1 MTRFKDLGR
10 AVEVETGKKI
20 KRIPAVNIQVE
31 DIPDGYGIYF
41 EIFFENGNLWV
52 VEQDISGNDRRIYIT
67 EQIDW
72 AHNQDLCSHP
82 TSWLD
87 TWDEFLGVYESAC
100 A

>member
-1 MTRFKDLGR
+1 MTNFKDLGR
-10 AVEVETGKKI
+10 AVEVETGKKT

-52 VEQDISGNDRRIYIT
+52 VEQDISTPNAKIYIT

-72 AHNQDLCSHP
+72 AHNQELLDKP
-82 TSWLD
+82 TTNGESWD
-87 TWDEFLGVYESAC
+87 WFLELYESAC
-100 A
+100 K